1 MIDPIQRRLMSY
13 TRDICIITV
22 LFLAAVFLSSCHPSE
37 ISPWTERTFF
47 SMNTFLSIKLPSS
60 EYSDHHINNIMK
72 IVQEIDKKMN
82 VYTIGSDLY
91 RIKQNAGYV
100 PIRVD
105 DETFFLIEQAY
116 RFCQET
122 DGIFDIT
129 IGPLLELYHLH
140 DSQPSVPSTT
150 EIRNILQYVDYKNIV
165 LHANEKTVYLPK
177 KGMYIDLSGVLKGY
191 TLDRIAEY
199 FVLNNIEY
207 YYVDFGGNLCIST
220 KDPLYVG
227 IENPSN
233 TAIKKGMYVQKGF
246 VSTSSSKHQSF
257 QHGGVTY
264 SHIVHPKTGSAVPK
278 ISSAT
283 VVTWSGLESDFLS
296 TYFFLV
302 GRQPNQCIQNQ
313 YVAQSSVYLYLL
325 SQEFIIYA
333 KNYGS

>member
-1 MIDPIQRRLMSY
+1 MIDPIPRLMPY
-13 TRDICIITV
+13 IRHICIITV
-22 LFLAAVFLSSCHPSE
+22 VVLVSVLLSSCHPPE

-47 SMNTFLSIKLPSS
+47 SMNTFLSIKLPSN
-60 EYSDHHINNIMK
+60 EYSDHHINNIMEM
-72 IVQEIDKKMN
+72 VQDIDKKMN

-100 PIRVD
+100 PICVD

-129 IGPLLELYHLH
+129 MAPLMDLYHFH
-140 DSQPSVPSTT
+140 DPQPSVPSKK
-150 EIRNILQYVDYKNIV
+150 EIQNALQYVDYRKIV
-165 LHANEKTVYLPK
+165 LNTLEKTVYLPK
-177 KGMYIDLSGVLKGY
+177 KGMYIDLSGILKGY
-191 TLDRIAEY
+191 TLDKIAEY
-199 FVLNNIEY
+199 FILNNMEY

-227 IENPSN
+227 IENPFSKA
-233 TAIKKGMYVQKGF
+233 TEKGIQVQKGF

-257 QHGGVTY
+257 EYDGVTY
-264 SHIVHPKTGSAVPK
+264 CHIIHPKTGSAIPE

-302 GRQPNQCIQNQ
+302 GHQPNQCIQNQ
-313 YVAQSSVYLYLL
+313 YVAQSSIYLYLL
-325 SQEFIIYA
+325 SSEFDIYA
-333 KNYGS
+333 KNYSS